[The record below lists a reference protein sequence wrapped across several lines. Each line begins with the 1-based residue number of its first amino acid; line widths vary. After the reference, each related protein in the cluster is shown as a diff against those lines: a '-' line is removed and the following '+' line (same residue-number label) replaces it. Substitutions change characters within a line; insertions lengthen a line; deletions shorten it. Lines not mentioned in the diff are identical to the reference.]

1 MGEMSMAYPSLS
13 NHQPAR
19 IKAFDAQFLNALM
32 GDRESRPARKRPKS
46 DASPIAAHLK
56 TECPPRQ
63 ESSSLPRYLFDER
76 EWVREFGY

>member
-1 MGEMSMAYPSLS
+1 MGEMSMAYPTLS

-19 IKAFDAQFLNALM
+19 MKSFDAQFLNALI
-32 GDRESRPARKRPKS
+32 GDRETRHARKRPKFNS
-46 DASPIAAHLK
+46 TPIAAYPK
-56 TECPPRQ
+56 PECPPRQ